1 MVGAIEGLRMVMA
14 QLTSSPF
21 FGGPERQMLGLALA
35 MPADCRMVFLLFRD
49 KGKSQAL
56 RSRLEENGLETHLLE
71 HDSPHVPAMVSE
83 TADRLR
89 GESADLLCCH
99 GYKADVVGLLA
110 ARRVGIPVISVSR
123 GWTGN
128 TWKVRRYEQI
138 DRACLRRMDRVVC
151 VSEGQAVKVRNAG
164 VSPDRVVVIRNA
176 IQPER
181 FASPDLSARAELLG
195 LFRDPPGRIV
205 GAAGR
210 LSPEKGFDVLV
221 DAAAI
226 VARTDPRIGFIQFGD
241 GRLRDSLAK
250 RVHEL
255 GIGGRFVWGGFR
267 EDLDRLITAWDLAVL
282 PSYTEGLPNIALEAF
297 CAGVPV
303 VGTAVGGIPE
313 VVEDGA
319 SGYLVP
325 PGDPEALARRIRDI
339 LLSEEE
345 RRSMGQRGR
354 ERVLNEFAFEAKC
367 KQYQKLWA
375 DLVDPLV
382 AT

>member
-1 MVGAIEGLRMVMA
+1 
-14 QLTSSPF
+14 
-21 FGGPERQMLGLALA
+21 MLGLALA
-35 MPADCRMVFLLFRD
+35 MPADYRMVFLLFHD
-49 KGKSQAL
+49 KGKSQAF

-123 GWTGN
+123 GWTGD

-176 IQPER
+176 IRPDR
-181 FASPDLSARAELLG
+181 FDQYRSGPHRGPAGAS
-195 LFRDPPGRIV
+195 FRDPPERIV

-210 LSPEKGFDVLV
+210 LSPEKGFGVLV

-226 VARTDPRIGFIQFGD
+226 ADTD
-241 GRLRDSLAK
+241 
-250 RVHEL
+250 
-255 GIGGRFVWGGFR
+255 
-267 EDLDRLITAWDLAVL
+267 
-282 PSYTEGLPNIALEAF
+282 
-297 CAGVPV
+297 
-303 VGTAVGGIPE
+303 
-313 VVEDGA
+313 
-319 SGYLVP
+319 
-325 PGDPEALARRIRDI
+325 
-339 LLSEEE
+339 
-345 RRSMGQRGR
+345 
-354 ERVLNEFAFEAKC
+354 
-367 KQYQKLWA
+367 
-375 DLVDPLV
+375 
-382 AT
+382 